1 MSKYFIFQ
9 STHLAVE
16 ELRKPR
22 MGLRRH
28 VHHPQEILTNCI
40 VHELHN
46 FIGSLHVCTSQLYLF
61 LKGMTL

>member
-1 MSKYFIFQ
+1 MSKYFIYQ

-28 VHHPQEILTNCI
+28 VHHPQEILTVTALFMNCT
-40 VHELHN
+40 
-46 FIGSLHVCTSQLYLF
+46 TS
-61 LKGMTL
+61 